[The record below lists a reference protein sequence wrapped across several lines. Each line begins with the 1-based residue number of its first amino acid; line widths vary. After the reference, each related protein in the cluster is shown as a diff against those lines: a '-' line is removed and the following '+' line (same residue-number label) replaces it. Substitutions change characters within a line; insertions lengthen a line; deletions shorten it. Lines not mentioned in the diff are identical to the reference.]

1 MFEFLKSKNFHY
13 VFSFLLGF
21 AIIAVLKPICHG
33 SECIIEKAPPLQ
45 EVNTSTYQLG
55 SKCYQFR
62 SSPVECPASGI
73 VEPFYV
79 KV

>member
-13 VFSFLLGF
+13 AFSFLLGF
-21 AIIAVLKPICHG
+21 AMIAILKPICHG
-33 SECIIEKAPPLQ
+33 IECTIEKAPPLQ

-62 SSPVECPASGI
+62 SLSVDCPANGI
-73 VEPFYV
+73 VEPFYI
-79 KV
+79 KL